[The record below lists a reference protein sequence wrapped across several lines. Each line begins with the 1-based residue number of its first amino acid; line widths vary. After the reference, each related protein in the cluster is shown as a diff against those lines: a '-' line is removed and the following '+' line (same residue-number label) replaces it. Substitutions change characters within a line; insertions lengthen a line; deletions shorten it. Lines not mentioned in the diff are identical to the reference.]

1 VIDPKT
7 TLTDSDRFVANWLIE
22 RITSLPDDVHEK
34 LTERLAI
41 KDEKPHQAAT
51 GNIFRKIVR

>member
-1 VIDPKT
+1 VKEPQSRQAT
-7 TLTDSDRFVANWLIE
+7 YVSDSDRFVANWLIE

-41 KDEKPHQAAT
+41 KEENA
-51 GNIFRKIVR
+51 